1 MHLTQASLKAES
13 NHDLRPEASKRNRM
27 PVPRDRLICLRLEN
41 GRQKIRQ
48 GRWWHIAVE
57 TPEQQIILP
66 SGGLPS
72 CAQDVDMGHKPARGR
87 AAV

>member
-13 NHDLRPEASKRNRM
+13 NHDLRPEASKRNMM

-48 GRWWHIAVE
+48 GR
-57 TPEQQIILP
+57 
-66 SGGLPS
+66 
-72 CAQDVDMGHKPARGR
+72 
-87 AAV
+87 